1 MYTEPQRQG
10 GALHAG
16 LEGEREAR
24 GGIRE
29 MPLLKSSWG
38 PLPAL
43 DPYALRHST
52 QDVPEALCVWV
63 IYRGKA

>member
-16 LEGEREAR
+16 LEGGREAR
-24 GGIRE
+24 DGVGE
-29 MPLLKSSWG
+29 MFLIKSSWG

-43 DPYALRHST
+43 DPYALKHST

-63 IYRGKA
+63 FYRGKA